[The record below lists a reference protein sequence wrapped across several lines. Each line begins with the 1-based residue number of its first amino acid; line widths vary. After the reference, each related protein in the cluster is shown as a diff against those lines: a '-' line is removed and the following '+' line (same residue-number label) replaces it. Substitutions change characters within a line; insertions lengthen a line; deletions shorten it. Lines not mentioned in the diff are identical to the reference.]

1 MQLENLNSKNSS
13 LQEHRMESLRKIPFE
28 KWIDAH
34 WSEVCSEPCQTSKM
48 ESFTKT
54 VKDFQLITM
63 VARHP
68 MLDV

>member
-1 MQLENLNSKNSS
+1 
-13 LQEHRMESLRKIPFE
+13 MESLRKIPFE

-63 VARHP
+63 FARHP